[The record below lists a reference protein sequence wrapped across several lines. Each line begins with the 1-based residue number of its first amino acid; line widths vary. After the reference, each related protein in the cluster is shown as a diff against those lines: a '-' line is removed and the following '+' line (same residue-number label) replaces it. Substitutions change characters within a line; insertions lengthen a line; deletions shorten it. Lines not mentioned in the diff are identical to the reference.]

1 MWIKNLKIQNF
12 RAFQKETNINFSKRI
27 TAISGL
33 NGVGKSTL
41 LAILTNVGE
50 LKKYKTISGSIFRGD
65 FGDVIMYDDQ
75 FDTSGLKCTASF
87 EDLPSNCYEYDVT
100 PQIDFSAHI
109 QKGTKKIITYSK
121 IKNTSNYQKHTK
133 EETYSRYRL
142 IPSKRSDRKT
152 EKKVK
157 WPSYYLGLSRLSPLG
172 EYDTAKTKN
181 ISSKIAE
188 KIIKIHAKIL
198 SENLDDNAKLAN
210 LIVDSKHPKADIS
223 SKYYGFQSNSSGQDN
238 TGQIIEAVLSF
249 EILKEKLGK
258 KYIGGILAIDELDA
272 TLHPAAQNR
281 LVDWLLEESK
291 ELDLQIVFTTH
302 SLTLLEH
309 LTQKQSRKEDK
320 NNILINYLS
329 VSSQNV
335 GAIRIKENPSK
346 SYYRYNLQETYARL
360 PKYNKRIKIYTEDE
374 TARWFLTRL
383 IDLDINNFKFP
394 KFNMVNI
401 NMSWKQLVQL
411 YQSDTDLFSDSI
423 FILDPDVNME
433 NKNSP
438 LSEYIENHALPFI
451 PNSIKSNVLILPGNY
466 AIEKEMW
473 IYVNGLKDND
483 LLFEDPYFQDRGV
496 INPDFIKKMN
506 KIVNPR
512 TEDTIEVKKD
522 SKILTFK
529 NWFKDNGTYR
539 DKFLSYWIKDNIDKV
554 EKFLGLLHS
563 LCVKINNHSNQ

>member
-1 MWIKNLKIQNF
+1 MWIKSLRIRDF
-12 RAFQKETNINFSKRI
+12 RAFQKETSINFSKRI

-50 LKKYKTISGSIFRGD
+50 LKEYKTISGSIFRGD

-75 FDTSGLKCTASF
+75 FDTSGSKCTVSF
-87 EDLPSNCYEYDVT
+87 KDLPSNCDEYDVT

-109 QKGTKKIITYSK
+109 QKGTKKIISYSK
-121 IKNTSNYQKHTK
+121 IKNTSNYQKHIK
-133 EETYSRYRL
+133 EETYNRYRL
-142 IPSKRSDRKT
+142 IPSKRPNRKT

-188 KIIKIHAKIL
+188 EILKIHANIL
-198 SENLDDNAKLAN
+198 SENLDEDAKLAN

-249 EILKEKLGK
+249 KILKEKLGK

-309 LTQKQSRKEDK
+309 LTQKQSGKEDK

-329 VSSQNV
+329 VSSQNI
-335 GAIRIKENPSK
+335 GTIRIKENPSK
-346 SYYRYNLQETYARL
+346 NYYRYNLQENYAHL

-374 TARWFLTRL
+374 TARWFLTKL
-383 IDLDINNFKFP
+383 INLDINKFP
-394 KFNMVNI
+394 AFDMVDI
-401 NMSWKQLVQL
+401 NMSWRQLIQL
-411 YQSDTDLFSDSI
+411 YQSDIDLFSDSI
-423 FILDPDVNME
+423 FILDPDVRAE
-433 NKNSP
+433 
-438 LSEYIENHALPFI
+438 LTQYIQNHIINFKPD
-451 PNSIKSNVLILPGNY
+451 SVKSNVLILPGDH

-473 IYVNGLKDND
+473 MYVNNLKDD
-483 LLFEDPYFQDRGV
+483 DPLFEDPYFEDNGV
-496 INPDFIKKMN
+496 INTDIIKKMN
-506 KIVNPR
+506 VITNPSNK
-512 TEDTIEVKKD
+512 TQIEVKKD
-522 SKILTFK
+522 SNTMTFK
-529 NWFKDNGTYR
+529 NWFKDNAMYI
-539 DKFLSYWIKDNIDKV
+539 DKFLSYWIKDNNDKV
-554 EKFLGLLHS
+554 EKFIGLLHS
-563 LCVKINNHSNQ
+563 ICVKIDNRSY